1 MPTVSA
7 DSVMHVI
14 LYLPAST
21 IDKHQNEQRHNTY
34 DDVHNQSCY
43 PQLLSHYLISG
54 ITMKTFLVF
63 RHLQTVN
70 VTQGRKNQMMQQQ
83 F

>member
-21 IDKHQNEQRHNTY
+21 IDKHQNEQHMTKAVILNF
-34 DDVHNQSCY
+34 C
-43 PQLLSHYLISG
+43 LITLFQAS
-54 ITMKTFLVF
+54 
-63 RHLQTVN
+63 Q
-70 VTQGRKNQMMQQQ
+70 
-83 F
+83 

>member
-21 IDKHQNEQRHNTY
+21 IDKHQNEQHMTKAVILNFCLITLFQASQWKHFLY
-34 DDVHNQSCY
+34 LDIFK
-43 PQLLSHYLISG
+43 QL
-54 ITMKTFLVF
+54 M
-63 RHLQTVN
+63 
-70 VTQGRKNQMMQQQ
+70 
-83 F
+83 